1 MGDRRP
7 GFVPGLKADERKWGH
22 APRKSPMST
31 PNPHADLIG
40 FVFPTEGGEIAV
52 TGPCSWSDAYV
63 DVATPQGPSVRN
75 AAQVRRRKELG

>member
-7 GFVPGLKADERKWGH
+7 GFVPGHRAEVGARLRQA
-22 APRKSPMST
+22 AMST

-40 FVFPTEGGEIAV
+40 FAFPTEGGEIAV

-75 AAQVRRRKELG
+75 AAQVRRRKELS